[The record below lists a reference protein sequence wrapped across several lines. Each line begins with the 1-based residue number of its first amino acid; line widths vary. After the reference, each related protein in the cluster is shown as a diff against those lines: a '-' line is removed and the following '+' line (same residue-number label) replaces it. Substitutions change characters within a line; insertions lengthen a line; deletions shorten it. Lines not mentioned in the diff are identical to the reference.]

1 MIHSYE
7 YLTAT
12 TQETVLCYN
21 PKLFILRGDALIFYF
36 YFELVLTSPTTQM
49 VGVSP
54 STPRSQQFH
63 ASEGNVL
70 VYSFLLASFSVCLHV
85 ELAHGCRAFICMHL
99 FNWHVRPACVCVFVR
114 TCVSTTVWRH
124 RVSVK
129 A

>member
-1 MIHSYE
+1 MYI
-7 YLTAT
+7 YLL
-12 TQETVLCYN
+12 QCR
-21 PKLFILRGDALIFYF
+21 KLYF
-36 YFELVLTSPTTQM
+36 VIIRNYLSLEVTPEKKIYFELLLTSPTTQM

-63 ASEGNVL
+63 ASEGNMH

-99 FNWHVRPACVCVFVR
+99 FYWHVCPACVCVSLCVYVYVR
-114 TCVSTTVWRH
+114 VSTAVWRH
-124 RVSVK
+124 WVSVK